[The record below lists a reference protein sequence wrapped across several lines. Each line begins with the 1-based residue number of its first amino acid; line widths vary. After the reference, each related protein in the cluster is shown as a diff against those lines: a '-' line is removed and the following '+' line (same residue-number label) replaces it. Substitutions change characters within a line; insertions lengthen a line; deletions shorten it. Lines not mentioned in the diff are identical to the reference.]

1 MNDEL
6 LFRIIFFALWIVY
19 IAYLTGKEYYAREE
33 PATRFSIRKHLREAS
48 KREGKVRI
56 VARALL
62 TPFWISGFILYA
74 VYPDWMTLFTIPLP
88 VWLRW
93 IAVGL
98 SLATIPLIVWAYR
111 TLGKQW
117 TAPKLLLR
125 KEHTLVTNGPY
136 RYVRHPMYASGFTF
150 MIALAVATANWLV
163 VLPMI
168 AGTALLY
175 AQVGREEAM
184 LIERFGDDYRAYMKR
199 TGRFLPRFQNL
210 DRYPRID

>member
-1 MNDEL
+1 MSDEL
-6 LFRIIFFALWIVY
+6 LFRIVFFALWIVY
-19 IAYLTGKEYYAREE
+19 IAYLTGKEYYTREE
-33 PATRFSIRKHLREAS
+33 SATRFSIRKHLREAS

-56 VARALL
+56 VARAVL

-74 VYPDWMTLFTIPLP
+74 IYPDWMTFLTIPLP
-88 VWLRW
+88 VRLRW
-93 IAVGL
+93 VAVGL
-98 SLATIPLIVWAYR
+98 SIATIPLIVWAYR

-117 TAPKLLLR
+117 TPPKLLLR
-125 KEHTLVTNGPY
+125 KQHTLVTSGPY
-136 RYVRHPMYASGFTF
+136 RYVRHPIYAASFTF

-163 VLPMI
+163 LLPMI
-168 AGTALLY
+168 VGTALLY

-210 DRYPRID
+210 HFRGKS

>member
-1 MNDEL
+1 VNDEL
-6 LFRIIFFALWIVY
+6 LFRVIFFALWIVY

-33 PATRFSIRKHLREAS
+33 PATRFSIRRHLREAS

-74 VYPDWMTLFTIPLP
+74 VYPGWMALFTIPLP

-93 IAVGL
+93 VAVGL
-98 SLATIPLIVWAYR
+98 SLATIPLIIWAYR
-111 TLGKQW
+111 ALGKQW

-125 KEHTLVTNGPY
+125 KEHTLVTSGPY
-136 RYVRHPMYASGFTF
+136 RYVRHPMYAAGFTF
-150 MIALAVATANWLV
+150 IIALAMATANWLV

-175 AQVGREEAM
+175 AQIGKEEAM

-199 TGRFLPRFQNL
+199 TARLLPRFRGSN
-210 DRYPRID
+210 RHI